1 MQRKERE
8 KPRIEINQNEAYLH
22 AWKHQVS
29 LLPAERQ
36 ESETMMS
43 QTLKVLNLVVICL
56 RIIILLQI
64 IGNNYW
70 ELQSKLGNNK
80 IEAVIACESTR

>member
-1 MQRKERE
+1 
-8 KPRIEINQNEAYLH
+8 
-22 AWKHQVS
+22 
-29 LLPAERQ
+29 
-36 ESETMMS
+36 MS
-43 QTLKVLNLVVICL
+43 QTLKILNLVVICL